1 MKFEEV
7 RNDSDLQIFLQDQI
21 TLVEN
26 KLQEAADALGELM
39 IAHMIFADDPKRS
52 LRTSKKM
59 AKKTV
64 QTLQDILFEQAE
76 CIYQQKKALDDKGWL
91 GK

>member
-1 MKFEEV
+1 M
-7 RNDSDLQIFLQDQI
+7 QDQI